1 MTTRIL
7 IVDDEARML
16 DMLRRTIAGELPD
29 LEIVTA
35 GSGAQALEKVAHRS
49 FDIAL
54 VDIRMPGMDG
64 LALLERLRTHD
75 RLLTVIMM
83 TAYGAVDVA
92 VAAIKKGAY
101 DFITKPFDRDALVLL
116 LEKAA
121 ERGRL
126 LRENL
131 NLRARIADTERFQ
144 NFIGTSGRM
153 QKIYETIQMISRT
166 DVTVLI
172 TGESGTGKN
181 LAAMAIHA
189 MSPQHQKPFVR
200 VNCPAIPEQI
210 LESELFGYR
219 RGAFTHATAD
229 KQGQFQAAD
238 GGTIYLDEIGD
249 IPLAVQ
255 TKLLLAIEDKEIK
268 PLGDPKSIVVDVR
281 VVASTNCDLRAKVEA
296 RQFRE
301 DLFYRLN
308 VVNLRM
314 PPLRE
319 RMEDLPLLTDHFL
332 SEYCRAY
339 DRPRKQIGPELMQR
353 FLTHPWEGNVRELEN
368 VIKRAVVMA
377 PGDTVQ
383 AEDIGW
389 APSAAPPPQTAGP
402 DAEVQPYQ
410 EAKRQ
415 VLTAFNRDYVA
426 RALTASGGN
435 VTQAAQMAGLERQ
448 SLQQIM
454 KRCGMRSEDF
464 RPPPS

>member
-1 MTTRIL
+1 MTLRIL
-7 IVDDEARML
+7 IVDDELKML
-16 DMLRRTIAGELPD
+16 AMLQRTIAGELPEVD
-29 LEIVTA
+29 IVTA
-35 GSGAQALEKVAHRS
+35 SGGLQALELAAHQP

-64 LALLERLRTHD
+64 LSLLERLTEHD

-101 DFITKPFDRDALVLL
+101 DFITKPFDKDALVLL
-116 LEKAA
+116 LQKAA

-131 NLRARIADTERFQ
+131 NLRERIADTQRFE
-144 NFIGTSGRM
+144 NFIGTSPQM

-189 MSPQHQKPFVR
+189 MSPQCRQPFVR
-200 VNCPAIPEQI
+200 VNCPTIPEQI

-219 RGAFTHATAD
+219 KGAFTHATGD
-229 KQGQFQAAD
+229 KQGVFQAAD

-268 PLGDPKSIVVDVR
+268 PLGDPKTIVINVR
-281 VVASTNCDLRAKVEA
+281 VVASTNCDLKAKVEA

-301 DLFYRLN
+301 DLYYRLN

-314 PPLRE
+314 PALRE
-319 RMEDLPLLTDHFL
+319 RMEDLPLLIDHFL
-332 SEYCRAY
+332 SECCRAY
-339 DRPRKQIGPELMQR
+339 DRAKKQIAPELMQR
-353 FLTHPWEGNVRELEN
+353 LLAHPWEGNVRELEN

-377 PGDTVQ
+377 PGDTVH

-389 APSAAPPPQTAGP
+389 ARSGPMPPAVVNEAVPAPYL
-402 DAEVQPYQ
+402 DAKK
-410 EAKRQ
+410 A
-415 VLTAFNRDYVA
+415 VLAAFNRDYVA
-426 RALTASGGN
+426 RILQATGGN

-454 KRCGMRSEDF
+454 KRCGIKSEDF
-464 RPPPS
+464 RRSPA

>member
-7 IVDDEARML
+7 IVDDELKML
-16 DMLRRTIAGELPD
+16 AMLQRTIAGELPNV
-29 LEIVTA
+29 EIETA
-35 GSGAQALEKVAHRS
+35 SSGEEALEQVAHHS
-49 FDIAL
+49 FDVAL
-54 VDIRMPGMDG
+54 VDIRMPTMDG
-64 LALLERLRTHD
+64 LCLLERLKERD
-75 RLLTVIMM
+75 RMLTVIMM
-83 TAYGAVDVA
+83 TAFGAVDVA

-116 LEKAA
+116 IQKAA

-131 NLRARIADTERFQ
+131 DLRERIADTERFE
-144 NFIGTSGRM
+144 NFIGTSARM

-189 MSPQHQKPFVR
+189 MSPRCRKPFVR

-219 RGAFTHATAD
+219 KGAFTHASQD
-229 KQGQFQAAD
+229 KKGMFQAAD

-249 IPLAVQ
+249 ISLPVQ

-268 PLGDPKSIVVDVR
+268 PLGDPKNLVVDVR
-281 VVASTNCDLRAKVEA
+281 VIASTNCDLKVKVGA

-301 DLFYRLN
+301 DLYYRLN
-308 VVNLRM
+308 VVNLKM

-319 RMEDLPLLTDHFL
+319 RREDLPLLIDHFL
-332 SEYCRAY
+332 SESCRLY
-339 DRPRKQIGPELMQR
+339 QRPKKQFAPQLMQR
-353 FLTHPWEGNVRELEN
+353 FLSHPWEGNVRELEN

-377 PGDTVQ
+377 PGDTVY

-389 APSAAPPPQTAGP
+389 TPSGPTLPAARGLAP
-402 DAEVQPYQ
+402 YK
-410 EAKRQ
+410 EAKKQ
-415 VLTAFNRDYVA
+415 VLAAFDRDYA
-426 RALTASGGN
+426 SQALQASGGN
-435 VTQAAQMAGLERQ
+435 VTQAAQMAGIERQ

-454 KRCGMRSEDF
+454 KRCGIKSDEF
-464 RPPPS
+464 RNGPS